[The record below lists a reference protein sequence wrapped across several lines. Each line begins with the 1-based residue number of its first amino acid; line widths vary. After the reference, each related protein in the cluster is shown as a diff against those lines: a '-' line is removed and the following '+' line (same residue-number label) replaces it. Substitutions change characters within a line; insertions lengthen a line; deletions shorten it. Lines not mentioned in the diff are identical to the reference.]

1 MAGPWSESRLLMLMT
16 GPRQPHKK
24 SILYP
29 EVFILKSFAFSGAY

>member
-1 MAGPWSESRLLMLMT
+1 MAGPWSEYRPFDVDDWKSSAS
-16 GPRQPHKK
+16 QK